1 MTVDNFFKDKQTLK
15 NDINKEHS
23 DEPQIKPTAFATLYT
38 PQTDNYCLF
47 DVGFVVIADGW
58 RQESL
63 LDLKQQVGCTL
74 FALQTTDKCVDRFEV
89 IDGVIICK
97 PNEVEQVMAVFESML
112 SAWGKVA
119 IDVND
124 IKKCCGA
131 EKTARFI
138 QTTATGGPESEQL
151 ESTVNHLL
159 NQIPKGFSI
168 EYMMLDIVS
177 DHKLSLNEMVAVNT
191 AVESRIADDSEIFYG
206 SRMIGKLNHCW
217 MGAIYVAG

>member
-1 MTVDNFFKDKQTLK
+1 M
-15 NDINKEHS
+15 
-23 DEPQIKPTAFATLYT
+23 
-38 PQTDNYCLF
+38 
-47 DVGFVVIADGW
+47 
-58 RQESL
+58 

-74 FALQTTDKCVDRFEV
+74 FALQTTNKCVDRFEV

-131 EKTARFI
+131 EKTAKFI
-138 QTTATGGPESEQL
+138 QTKVTGGQESERL
-151 ESTVNHLL
+151 EITVNHLL

-168 EYMMLDIVS
+168 EYMMLDIAS
-177 DHKLSLNEMVAVNT
+177 NHELSLDDMVVVNDV
-191 AVESRIADDSEIFYG
+191 VESRVADDSEIFYG
-206 SRMIGKLNHCW
+206 SRMIGELNHCW